1 MKIRNDLW
9 KKAKQIKDEHVW
21 IEFRRVRNFV
31 TSEMRRCKSEYL
43 EGVIHQAKKH
53 PRKLWLEV
61 NRLLGRQV
69 RPHIQLLQ
77 TKDGEI
83 SDSQD
88 IAEVLNC
95 FFTYRTQAM
104 SANTPPRQTQKD
116 SAVPVQFTF
125 KLVEEKEQWQNS
137 FLMLTRGRQ
146 QGVMG
151 SVPEL

>member
-1 MKIRNDLW
+1 MMKIRNDLW

-31 TSEMRRCKSEYL
+31 TSEMRCCKSEYL

-104 SANTPPRQTQKD
+104 SANTPKHGKT
-116 SAVPVQFTF
+116 VPSLSNSPLSRWR
-125 KLVEEKEQWQNS
+125 KKQWQNS
-137 FLMLTRGRQ
+137 FPMLTRGRQ
-146 QGVMG
+146 RAVIG